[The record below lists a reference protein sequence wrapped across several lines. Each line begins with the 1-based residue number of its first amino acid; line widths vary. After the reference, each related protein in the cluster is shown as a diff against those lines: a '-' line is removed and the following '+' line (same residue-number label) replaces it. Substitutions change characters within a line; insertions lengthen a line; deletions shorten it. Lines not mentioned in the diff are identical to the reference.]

1 MTTPNNPRANIVL
14 SAEGS
19 VNRGNKKRVDL
30 TWSGVTAGNV
40 DIFRDGNVIGTTTA
54 SSGAYNDNLGKGGG
68 SYTYQVCESSGTS
81 PKCSNL
87 VTVNF

>member
-1 MTTPNNPRANIVL
+1 VTTSDNPQVDIVL
-14 SAEGS
+14 SANGY

-68 SYTYQVCESSGTS
+68 SSYTYHVCESGGSN
-81 PKCSNL
+81 CSDP